1 MPTYHEGDKKVHIES
16 WGSVVEKQIREA
28 QARGDFDNLP
38 GSGRPLDLEPDNPF
52 AGEWSSAFRV
62 AKNAGAAPLWVEL
75 DGEIGAEGEALRA
88 MLERTA
94 RYLESEAARIRSAG
108 VDRPAT
114 ETAEAVPVVPVVQA
128 AGATPAVRASSPTER
143 GTAAQAGP
151 GRRQWWPFRRAAA
164 TPAQAAMVDVT
175 PPGPQTLAELEHERR
190 RARALY
196 LAKAAELD
204 KKIQDFNAHRPR
216 ALSWIEK
223 PRLLAEMAAQRF
235 DARCPP
241 LV

>member
-1 MPTYHEGDKKVHIES
+1 MPTYHEGDKKVHIEN

-38 GSGRPLDLEPDNPF
+38 GSGKPLDLEPDNPF

-94 RYLESEAARIRSAG
+94 RYLESEAARIR
-108 VDRPAT
+108 AT
-114 ETAEAVPVVPVVQA
+114 GGAVPVTAGVVQVA
-128 AGATPAVRASSPTER
+128 EA
-143 GTAAQAGP
+143 TAAHGPSTADRRTAAEAAP
-151 GRRQWWPFRRAAA
+151 GRRPWWPFRRAA
-164 TPAQAAMVDVT
+164 PAAAAIVDVT
-175 PPGPQTLAELEHERR
+175 PAGPQTLAELEHERR
-190 RARALY
+190 RARGLY

-216 ALSWIEK
+216 TLSWIEK
-223 PRLLAEMAAQRF
+223 PRLLAEVAAQRF
-235 DARCPP
+235 DVRCPP
-241 LV
+241 IPIEAKE